1 MNKCFS
7 EFFLSRVAGCCWC
20 CFSSHALFCAISLVR
35 ILLISHTTTANIGL
49 FCTYIYIFN
58 DFVIA
63 GFQMYLS
70 HSFCGVFH
78 SFRWQWATL
87 HVLVWLQCVD
97 ECKKKLIEIVHNV
110 YYTAYAPATVARK
123 EKKESM
129 KEMRR
134 ETVRG
139 RKREKTKPQRLHS
152 LCQSQPVYQTKCK
165 LQHNIIVY
173 SGARFSYFYMRMFT
187 HGIKY
192 FKTLTYVYVSTIYLF
207 VGEKIVQFFASTTLN
222 FGISWIFMFSCISLF
237 VLAAAAVATTAFS
250 LTKKLLKKSAPFS
263 FLYPITCTWP

>member
-58 DFVIA
+58 DFVIV

-97 ECKKKLIEIVHNV
+97 ECKKNSLKS
-110 YYTAYAPATVARK
+110 YTMCTIQRTH
-123 EKKESM
+123 
-129 KEMRR
+129 RR
-134 ETVRG
+134 QLRE
-139 RKREKTKPQRLHS
+139 RKRKRAWKKWEEKQWEVERERKPSPSDCIHYAKVSRYIKPNAS
-152 LCQSQPVYQTKCK
+152 FS
-165 LQHNIIVY
+165 II
-173 SGARFSYFYMRMFT
+173 
-187 HGIKY
+187 
-192 FKTLTYVYVSTIYLF
+192 L
-207 VGEKIVQFFASTTLN
+207 
-222 FGISWIFMFSCISLF
+222 
-237 VLAAAAVATTAFS
+237 
-250 LTKKLLKKSAPFS
+250 
-263 FLYPITCTWP
+263 